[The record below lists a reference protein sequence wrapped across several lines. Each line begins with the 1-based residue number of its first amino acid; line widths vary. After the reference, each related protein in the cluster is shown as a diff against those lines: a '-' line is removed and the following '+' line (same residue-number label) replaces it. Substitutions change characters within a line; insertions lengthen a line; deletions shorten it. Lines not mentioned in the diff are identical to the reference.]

1 MIRRRW
7 PWIAVAA
14 GVAAWLRWR
23 PGVVTVEGDSME
35 PAIRSGR
42 VLPTVRLRPGELRV
56 GMVVVA
62 SPPSRPGLEV
72 VKRVVAG
79 PGDLA
84 PNGDVLGRDEWFL
97 MGDRPERS
105 TDSRHFGP
113 VPARAVVGRALG
125 V

>member
-1 MIRRRW
+1 MTRRRW
-7 PWIAVAA
+7 PWLALVAA
-14 GVAAWLRWR
+14 VVAWARWH

-35 PAIRSGR
+35 PALRSGR
-42 VLPTVRLRPGELRV
+42 LLPIVRVRSGEIRI

-62 SPPSRPGLEV
+62 EPPSTPGLEV

-84 PNGDVLGRDEWFL
+84 PSGDVLGPDQWFL

-113 VPARAVVGRALG
+113 VPSSAIVARALG

>member
-1 MIRRRW
+1 VGLVA
-7 PWIAVAA
+7 AVA
-14 GVAAWLRWR
+14 GVAAWARWR
-23 PGVVTVEGDSME
+23 PGLVTVEGDSME

-42 VLPTVRLRPGELRV
+42 VVPVVRLPPGELRV

-62 SPPSRPGLEV
+62 EPPSRPGLEV
-72 VKRVVAG
+72 VKRVAAG

-84 PNGDVLGRDEWFL
+84 PNGDVLGPDEWFL

-113 VPARAVVGRALG
+113 VPGSAIVARVLG
-125 V
+125 VR